1 MTAKGPYLVGYEEAR
16 RAMGEF
22 LGEFYASLEDELWQ
36 DEKRMVKT
44 ETVDE
49 ILRVRAHRIA
59 CEGGICYLKDAAAQ
73 LQITL

>member
-16 RAMGEF
+16 RAMEEF
-22 LGEFYASLEDELWQ
+22 LSAFHASLEDELRQ
-36 DEKRMVKT
+36 DLKRVVQT
-44 ETVDE
+44 ESVDE

-59 CEGGICYLKDAAAQ
+59 CEGGICFLKDAAAQ